1 MSFWIRYKRSTPFPD
16 IQPNTLGDFSPVFNL
31 CFKAMR
37 MELLASSSRL
47 SLTITS
53 KNVQFGSSIPSLQI
67 SNSNRYSSRRIE
79 ICCSFFLWVS
89 ILSLQY
95 GDFYNAYT
103 HLQTLFLFLLFLIS
117 TTIFTCSSKVSE
129 SICTVVFM
137 DCSNVDLFEVTDVFV
152 DFSGIVSTTFEKIS
166 CRTT

>member
-103 HLQTLFLFLLFLIS
+103 HLQTLFLFYIISYINDNFHLLIESQWIHLY
-117 TTIFTCSSKVSE
+117 SSFYGWFKCGFIWSHRR
-129 SICTVVFM
+129 ICRFFWHCKHYIWK
-137 DCSNVDLFEVTDVFV
+137 DIL
-152 DFSGIVSTTFEKIS
+152 
-166 CRTT
+166 